1 MAKILIVDDEPM
13 TVEMLAT
20 FLRIIGHETLEALD
34 ARQAW
39 DQLAIHTPDAVLLD
53 IMLPDQNGLE
63 VCREIRTKPELSTL
77 PIIMVSAMAPP
88 LIAESK
94 AAGATEYLSK
104 PIQLGN
110 LKAVLAKA
118 GIGG

>member
-20 FLRIIGHETLEALD
+20 FLRIIGHETMEALD

-39 DQLAIHTPDAVLLD
+39 DQLAIQTPDAVLLD

-63 VCREIRTKPELSTL
+63 VCREIRTKSELQEL
-77 PIIMVSAMAPP
+77 PVIIVSAMAPP

-94 AAGATEYLSK
+94 AAGATEYLAK
-104 PIQLGN
+104 PIQLSN
-110 LKAVLAKA
+110 LKGVLAKV
-118 GIGG
+118 GIS